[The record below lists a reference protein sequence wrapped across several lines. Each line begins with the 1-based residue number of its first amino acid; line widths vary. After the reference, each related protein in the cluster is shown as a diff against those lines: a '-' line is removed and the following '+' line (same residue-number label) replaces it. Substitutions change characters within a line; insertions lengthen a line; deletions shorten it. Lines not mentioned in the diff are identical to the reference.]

1 MSWLRSSAL
10 TPEEYEELRKVL
22 IRYLE
27 SSTILRGEVVIES
40 FSEEVPFSD
49 PSAMPYKRHV
59 LTGEKRLQL
68 DILTMGNENEKVK
81 FEVKFKDKGKRK
93 KVKYKVV
100 DANDGGWPHI
110 WTVQNSKG
118 FTIGSF
124 SSEHMAKRVASAMN
138 KGG

>member
-59 LTGEKRLQL
+59 LTGEKRLQFDL
-68 DILTMGNENEKVK
+68 LTMDNV
-81 FEVKFKDKGKRK
+81 EVKRK